1 MYRFG
6 WRGSRDFTAF
16 IPLLYSIVLVQAGHE
31 RGLFPLIVES
41 EHADMVGGARAS
53 DTRGH
58 VGRVSG
64 PVLAVLRSKGA
75 GCGGCRVPEGGPGSV
90 AVLQPGLVTAP
101 GVLGRGAAS
110 TRRSSHRQSRPG
122 TQEPVITILSN
133 LGSCN
138 SPEVGPRL
146 LQLGGG
152 PGQPLGPRDAA
163 AQLPL
168 GPGAWRPQP
177 RHGARPQQPRAR
189 PGRTE
194 AAHWSCNVASVYT
207 LNLKTLVNIVR

>member
-16 IPLLYSIVLVQAGHE
+16 IPLLYSIVLVQAGHK

-64 PVLAVLRSKGA
+64 HVLAVLRSKGA

-122 TQEPVITILSN
+122 TQEFVTRSSATSAVALTGGRSQAAAAWRRAWAAPGAARCRCSA
-133 LGSCN
+133 SAR
-138 SPEVGPRL
+138 PRRL
-146 LQLGGG
+146 E
-152 PGQPLGPRDAA
+152 AA
-163 AQLPL
+163 AQTRSPASAAPSSTR
-168 GPGAWRPQP
+168 GPG
-177 RHGARPQQPRAR
+177 GRAL
-189 PGRTE
+189 E
-194 AAHWSCNVASVYT
+194 LQCCV
-207 LNLKTLVNIVR
+207 